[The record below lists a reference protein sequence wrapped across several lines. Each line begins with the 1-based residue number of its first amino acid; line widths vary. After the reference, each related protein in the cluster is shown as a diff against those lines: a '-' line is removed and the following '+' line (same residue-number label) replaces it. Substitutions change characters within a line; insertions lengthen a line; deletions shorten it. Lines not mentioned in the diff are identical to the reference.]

1 MPHPDYRHAVRQS
14 FSRSASAYDSVA
26 SVQREIAAHLL
37 HASPVP
43 LVGPTLDAG
52 CGTGYVSRL
61 LASKSIEAQ
70 ITALDHALSMC
81 HETRLPRVICGDLE
95 SLPIQA
101 ASQQNYCSSLAWQWT
116 RPGQSAAEA
125 YRVLKPQGALAVA
138 TLGPQTLVE
147 LDRAFAGTDQYPHV
161 LGFRSPEEY
170 RHALEAAGFE
180 RVVILRKLHK
190 VHGPD
195 VASLIRNIRTL
206 GAGEL
211 GGQRRRPGLL
221 GKRAWQLIQANYE
234 TMREPQGLPLSY
246 DALYLY
252 AIKPDHA

>member
-1 MPHPDYRHAVRQS
+1 
-14 FSRSASAYDSVA
+14 
-26 SVQREIAAHLL
+26 LL

-43 LVGPTLDAG
+43 LGGPTLDAG

-61 LASKSIEAQ
+61 LANKVSGVQ

-81 HETRLPRVICGDLE
+81 QEARQPRVICGDLE

-101 ASQQNYCSSLAWQWT
+101 ASQQSYCSSLAWQWT
-116 RPGQSAAEA
+116 NPIQSAAEA
-125 YRVLKPQGALAVA
+125 YRVLHGQGTLAVA

-147 LDRAFAGTDQYPHV
+147 LNRAFAGTDQYPHV
-161 LGFRSPEEY
+161 LAFRSPEEY
-170 RHALEAAGFE
+170 RHALETAGFE
-180 RVVILRKLHK
+180 HIVILRKLHK
-190 VHGPD
+190 VYGPD

-221 GKRAWQLIQANYE
+221 GKKAWQLIQANYE
-234 TMREPQGLPLSY
+234 TMREPRGLPLSY

>member
-1 MPHPDYRHAVRQS
+1 
-14 FSRSASAYDSVA
+14 
-26 SVQREIAAHLL
+26 LL

-43 LVGPTLDAG
+43 LVSPALDAG

-61 LASKSIEAQ
+61 LASQSEVSQ

-81 HETRLPRVICGDLE
+81 QETRLPRVICGDLE
-95 SLPIQA
+95 SLPIQGA
-101 ASQQNYCSSLAWQWT
+101 CQQSYCSSLAWQWT
-116 RPGQSAAEA
+116 NPTQSAAEA
-125 YRVLKPQGALAVA
+125 YRVLRHKGGLAVA
-138 TLGPQTLVE
+138 TLGPQTLME
-147 LDRAFAGTDQYPHV
+147 LDQAFTGTDQYPHV

-180 RVVILRKLHK
+180 HIVILRKIHK

-221 GKRAWQLIQANYE
+221 GKKAWQLIQANYE